1 MEQLGDVSNK
11 SLKVLIDER
20 FESDSL
26 QLPVFNR
33 VALELQKFKQS
44 KDVTIQQI
52 AELIMK
58 DQSLASRVLRLAN
71 SSFYGGLK
79 SVDTVSAAV
88 VRLGM
93 NRVANLAMVASQL
106 MAHHIQTKAVAHYIP
121 DLWCHSFVCATGA
134 RWLAQQTGYD
144 TLAEEAFL
152 AGLLHDIG
160 ELFLLKVLDLLARDP
175 EHPVPMTKAL
185 VGEVLEAMHHDIGH
199 RLLLK
204 WELPEMYARVARD
217 HHAAECNENDT
228 ILVITRLSDIIC
240 HKLGA
245 GCEPDPEIV
254 LAATTEAQA
263 LGLREV
269 KLAQLEV
276 LLEDVVAEANEMMA
290 PAR

>member
-1 MEQLGDVSNK
+1 MTGK
-11 SLKVLIDER
+11 SLKALIEER

-33 VALELQKFKQS
+33 VALELQKLKQVQG
-44 KDVTIQQI
+44 VTIHHI
-52 AELIMK
+52 SDLIMK
-58 DQSLASRVLRLAN
+58 DQSLTSRVLRLAN

-79 SVDTVSAAV
+79 PVETISAAV

-106 MAHHIQTKAVAHYIP
+106 MAHDLQTKVAAHYMP
-121 DLWCHSFVCATGA
+121 NLWCHSFVCATGG
-134 RWLAQQTGYD
+134 RWLAQQTGYE
-144 TLAEEAFL
+144 TLAEEVFL

-160 ELFLLKVLDLLARDP
+160 ELFLLKVLDLIARDP
-175 EHPVPMTKAL
+175 VRPAAMTKSL
-185 VGEVLEAMHHDIGH
+185 VFEVLEAMHQDIGY
-199 RLLLK
+199 RLLMK
-204 WELPEMYARVARD
+204 WELPESYARVARD
-217 HHAAECNENDT
+217 HHAQEFNETDV

-240 HKLGA
+240 HKLGV
-245 GCEPDPEIV
+245 GCTPDPDIV

-276 LLEDVVAEANEMMA
+276 LLEDVVVEANALMTA
-290 PAR
+290 PR